1 MSKKSKRKIDL
12 KTAILILLLLAALL
26 FASTYA
32 WFTANR
38 VVSVSDID
46 VRIEAQSGLQISADG
61 EHWKSMLTV
70 DDLKAGYAGSSNQ
83 LPSTMEPVST
93 IGEVDTSTGFMK
105 MFYGTVESQGDEGD
119 GFALT
124 ATAEPAETDG
134 ETGRFV
140 AFDLFLQVNQDEDN
154 VILGENSTVT
164 FKGTAGNEGL
174 QNAARVA
181 FIKQTHAAIGAEAST
196 FVTGHDL
203 AKSFL
208 EPSQEATDFWEPN
221 SDVHT
226 AAAVAAANSNY
237 GIITQQTEAD
247 VIDYYGINQA
257 ITTGVALGET
267 NDGTDATHFT
277 QVTPS
282 IITDAAMAD
291 YDNAFS
297 LQEGITKIRVYMWI
311 EGQDVDCENNA
322 SGSDITFKLE
332 FKVPETPGA

>member
-12 KTAILILLLLAALL
+12 KTAILVLLLLAALL

-32 WFTANR
+32 WFTANT

-46 VRIEAQSGLQISADG
+46 VRIEAKSGLQISADG
-61 EHWKSMLTV
+61 EHWKSMLTI
-70 DDLKAGYAGSSNQ
+70 DDLKDAAYIGNANQ

-93 IGEVDTSTGFMK
+93 IGEVDSSTGFMK
-105 MFYGTVESQGDEGD
+105 MFYGTVQSQGD
-119 GFALT
+119 GFALS
-124 ATAEPAETDG
+124 AAAEPAETDG

-140 AFDLFLQVNQDEDN
+140 AFDIFLQVNKDEDN

-164 FKGTAGNEGL
+164 FKGIGGNEGL

-181 FIKQTHAAIGAEAST
+181 FLKEGHAAIGSPATSFTGLHGAE
-196 FVTGHDL
+196 
-203 AKSFL
+203 SFL
-208 EPSQEATDFWEPN
+208 TQSGDTTELWEPN

-226 AAAVAAANSNY
+226 AAAVAAAKSY
-237 GIITQQTEAD
+237 YDITVAQTEED
-247 VIDYYGINQA
+247 PVDYYGINQA
-257 ITTGVALGET
+257 ISTPGVDLSQT

-277 QVTPS
+277 KVTPS

-297 LQEGITKIRVYMWI
+297 LQEGITKMRVYMWI

-322 SGSDITFKLE
+322 SGSDITFRLE
-332 FKVPETPGA
+332 FKVPNELGA

>member
-61 EHWKSMLTV
+61 EHWKSTLTV
-70 DDLKAGYAGSSNQ
+70 NDLKTAAYAGNSNQ

-93 IGEVDTSTGFMK
+93 VGEVDTSTGFMK
-105 MFYGTVESQGDEGD
+105 MFYGTVDSKDN

-124 ATAEPAETDG
+124 ATAEAAETAG
-134 ETGRFV
+134 TTGRFV
-140 AFDLFLQVNQDEDN
+140 AFDIFLQVNQDEDN

-267 NDGTDATHFT
+267 NDGTDSTHFT

-332 FKVPETPGA
+332 FKVPDETAGG

>member
-61 EHWKSMLTV
+61 AHWKSMLTV
-70 DDLKAGYAGSSNQ
+70 DDLKTAAYAGNSNQ

-93 IGEVDTSTGFMK
+93 IGEVDPSTGFMK
-105 MFYGTVESQGDEGD
+105 MFYGTVKSQGD

-124 ATAEPAETDG
+124 ATAEPAEADG

-140 AFDLFLQVNQDEDN
+140 AFDIFLQVNQDEPN

-181 FIKQTHAAIGAEAST
+181 FIKQTHAAIGSEAST
-196 FVTGHDL
+196 FVTKHDL

-208 EPSQEATDFWEPN
+208 ESSQDATDFWEPN

-226 AAAVAAANSNY
+226 AAAVAAAKSNY
-237 GIITQQTEAD
+237 DIDTQTTGAT

-257 ITTGVALGET
+257 ITEGVDLSET

-282 IITDAAMAD
+282 IITKSAMTD
-291 YDNAFS
+291 FENAFS
-297 LQEGITKIRVYMWI
+297 LDEGITKMRVYMWI

-332 FKVPETPGA
+332 FKVPDTTAGG

>member
-38 VVSVSDID
+38 VVSVSNID

-61 EHWKSMLTV
+61 EHWKSTLTV
-70 DDLKAGYAGSSNQ
+70 DDLKTAAYSGNSNQ

-93 IGEVDTSTGFMK
+93 VGEVDTATGFMK
-105 MFYGTVESQGDEGD
+105 MFYGKVDSKDN

-124 ATAEPAETDG
+124 ATAEPAETAG
-134 ETGRFV
+134 TTGRFV
-140 AFDLFLQVNQDEDN
+140 AFDIFLQVNQPEPN

-181 FIKQTHAAIGAEAST
+181 FLKQGHAEIGAPASS
-196 FVTGHDL
+196 FTGLHG
-203 AKSFL
+203 AESFL
-208 EPSQEATDFWEPN
+208 TQSGDTTELWEPN

-226 AAAVAAANSNY
+226 TAAVAAAKSNY
-237 GIITQQTEAD
+237 DIDTTTTDAE
-247 VIDYYGINQA
+247 VIEYYGINQA
-257 ITTGVALGET
+257 ITEAVDLGDT
-267 NDGTDATHFT
+267 NDGTDAKNFT
-277 QVTPS
+277 KVTPS

-297 LQEGITKIRVYMWI
+297 LEEGITKIRVYMWI

-332 FKVPETPGA
+332 FKVPDETAGG

>member
-61 EHWKSMLTV
+61 EHWKSTLTV
-70 DDLKAGYAGSSNQ
+70 DDLKTAAYTGNSNQ

-93 IGEVDTSTGFMK
+93 VGEVDTSTGFMK
-105 MFYGTVESQGDEGD
+105 MFYGTVDSKDN

-134 ETGRFV
+134 ETGKFV
-140 AFDLFLQVNQDEDN
+140 AFDIFLQVNQDEDN
-154 VILGENSTVT
+154 VILGKNSTVT

-267 NDGTDATHFT
+267 NDGTDSTHFT

-282 IITDAAMAD
+282 IITDAAMTD

-297 LQEGITKIRVYMWI
+297 LEEGITKIRVYMWI

>member
-61 EHWKSMLTV
+61 EHWTSMLTV
-70 DDLKAGYAGSSNQ
+70 DDLKEAAYAGNSNQ
-83 LPSTMEPVST
+83 IPDIIEPVST
-93 IGEVDTSTGFMK
+93 VGEIDSATGFMK
-105 MFYGTVESQGDEGD
+105 MFYGTVENVGD
-119 GFALT
+119 GFNLS
-124 ATAEPAETDG
+124 ATAEPAETAG
-134 ETGRFV
+134 TTGRFV
-140 AFDLFLQVNQDEDN
+140 AFDIFLQVNQAEPN

-164 FKGTAGNEGL
+164 FANTGGNEGL

-181 FIKQTHAAIGAEAST
+181 FIKQTHANIGEPAAS

-203 AKSFL
+203 AQSFL
-208 EPSQEATDFWEPN
+208 TESQTSTNIWEPN

-226 AAAVAAANSNY
+226 AAGVAAANSYY
-237 GIITQQTEAD
+237 GIETQQTGASP
-247 VIDYYGINQA
+247 IPYYGINQA
-257 ITTGVALGET
+257 IATPGVDLANT
-267 NDGTDATHFT
+267 NDGTGGEYFT
-277 QVTPS
+277 ELTPS
-282 IITDAAMAD
+282 IITDNAMVD
-291 YDNAFS
+291 YENAFS
-297 LQEGITKIRVYMWI
+297 LDEGITKIRVYMWV

-322 SGSDITFKLE
+322 SGSDITFNLE
-332 FKVPETPGA
+332 FKVPDTPGA